1 MGSLAKRRHVT
12 RSMNRLSLAA
22 IVLLACVSWT
32 ADANVIDN
40 EIKPHSLG
48 KTASI
53 CTDSSQPDRAGT
65 YSCAANAAEKDW
77 SVSSKWKG
85 NTDLQ
90 NVLVQCADI
99 MQFTKK
105 HVHKYDSYVMFGL
118 TKESPPSMFQS
129 YLHHKELKLRCPLP
143 AAEEEEELQL
153 PRGVDALT
161 AESLA
166 HPARGVDALT
176 ADSLATPVSRGVD
189 ALVEAL
195 LSPEYA
201 ESESEKHPDSKKINT
216 EIIVPE
222 SESDQDLVR

>member
-1 MGSLAKRRHVT
+1 MG
-12 RSMNRLSLAA
+12 
-22 IVLLACVSWT
+22 
-32 ADANVIDN
+32 IDN

-53 CTDSSQPDRAGT
+53 CTNSSQPDRAGT

-99 MQFTKK
+99 MQFTEK
-105 HVHKYDSYVMFGL
+105 HVHKYDSYVKFGL

-143 AAEEEEELQL
+143 AAAEEEEELQL
-153 PRGVDALT
+153 P
-161 AESLA
+161 
-166 HPARGVDALT
+166 RGVDALT

-222 SESDQDLVR
+222 SESDRDLVR

>member
-1 MGSLAKRRHVT
+1 
-12 RSMNRLSLAA
+12 
-22 IVLLACVSWT
+22 
-32 ADANVIDN
+32 
-40 EIKPHSLG
+40 
-48 KTASI
+48 
-53 CTDSSQPDRAGT
+53 
-65 YSCAANAAEKDW
+65 
-77 SVSSKWKG
+77 
-85 NTDLQ
+85 
-90 NVLVQCADI
+90 
-99 MQFTKK
+99 
-105 HVHKYDSYVMFGL
+105 
-118 TKESPPSMFQS
+118 
-129 YLHHKELKLRCPLP
+129 
-143 AAEEEEELQL
+143 L

-161 AESLA
+161 ADSLA